1 MFIDQTMRK
10 SRSFVLYLLVPA
22 LLLSAASNAQQTGAD
37 SLLQN
42 ASLPNVIQYALKRQP
57 LVQQSLIDEQITALQ
72 VKSKLADWYPQIN
85 FNYLLQHNFDV
96 QTNIIGGNPVK
107 LGVDNTS
114 AFQFGATQ
122 TIFNRDVL
130 LALRSR
136 NDVQLQARQQTTSN
150 KIDVVVNVT
159 KAFYAVL
166 ATQQQIKVVQET
178 ITRLERSLKDA
189 RAQYDAGVA
198 DKTDY
203 KRATIALNNAIASR
217 KATEES
223 LKANTENLKA
233 VMNYPPSGTLNIAYD
248 SIALENAIPQ
258 DTLARVDIGSRIEYQ
273 QLQTL
278 KRLQEAN
285 LKYNKWSFIPTL
297 SANGAYNFNYLND
310 QFSKLYNQSYP
321 NSYIGLTLGLPIF
334 QGGKRKY
341 NIKQAEWQL
350 KRVDLD
356 IVNLENS
363 VNAEYTAA
371 VAAYKSNLANFLAI
385 KENVQLAQEVY
396 DVIQLQYHSGIKVY
410 LEVITAET
418 DLRTAQINY
427 FNALYSVLSSKVDV
441 QRALGTVQY

>member
-22 LLLSAASNAQQTGAD
+22 LLFSAASNAQQTGAD

>member
-1 MFIDQTMRK
+1 MFIDHTMRK
-10 SRSFVLYLLVPA
+10 SRSFVFYLLVPA
-22 LLLSAASNAQQTGAD
+22 LLFSAASDAQQTGAD
-37 SLLQN
+37 SLLQE

-85 FNYLLQHNFDV
+85 FNYLLQHNFEV

-189 RAQYDAGVA
+189 RSQYDAGVA

-203 KRATIALNNAIASR
+203 KRATIALNNAVASR

-223 LKANTENLKA
+223 LKANMESLKA
-233 VMNYPPSGTLNIAYD
+233 AMNYPASATLNIAYD
-248 SIALENAIPQ
+248 SAALENAIPQ
-258 DTLARVDIGSRIEYQ
+258 DTLAKVDLAGRIEYQ

-371 VAAYKSNLANFLAI
+371 LAAYKSNLANFLAV

-396 DVIQLQYHSGIKVY
+396 DVIQLQYRSGIKAY

-441 QRALGTVQY
+441 QRALGIVQY

>member
-22 LLLSAASNAQQTGAD
+22 LLFSAASNAQQTSTD
-37 SLLQN
+37 SLLQD

-233 VMNYPPSGTLNIAYD
+233 VMNYPPSGALNIAYD

-396 DVIQLQYHSGIKVY
+396 DVIQLQYRSGIKAY

>member
-22 LLLSAASNAQQTGAD
+22 LLLSSASNAQQTGAD

-363 VNAEYTAA
+363 INAEYTAA

>member
-1 MFIDQTMRK
+1 MRK